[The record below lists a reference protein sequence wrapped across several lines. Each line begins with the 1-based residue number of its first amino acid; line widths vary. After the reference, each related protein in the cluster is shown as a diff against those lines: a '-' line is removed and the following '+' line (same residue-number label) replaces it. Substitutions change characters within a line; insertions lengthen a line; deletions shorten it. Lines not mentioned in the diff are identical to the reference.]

1 MARAAELLVTLDRAS
16 ATPLRAQ
23 LEQSLREAVRTGRLA
38 RGDRLPSSRMLA
50 VDLGLSRGVVQ
61 ECYEQLAAEGYLVS
75 RTGSGTTVAEG
86 VAPTTPSSAD
96 GDRVP
101 GPCRPT
107 VADFVSGVPDL
118 ASAPR
123 AVHPGGVVG
132 RSEDPT
138 GRMG

>member
-1 MARAAELLVTLDRAS
+1 MARAPELLVTLDRSS

-38 RGDRLPSSRMLA
+38 TGDRLPSSRMLA
-50 VDLGLSRGVVQ
+50 ADLGLPRGVVQ

-86 VAPTTPSSAD
+86 VAGTPVAAAD

-101 GPCRPT
+101 NLTRPT

-123 AVHPGGVVG
+123 A
-132 RSEDPT
+132 DWAWA
-138 GRMG
+138 